1 MPDLRRLVRAATD
14 ETLHA
19 RLEIADEI
27 GTLFGIADAKADD
40 ARFIAAVPL
49 AQEFVKLCRLQPE
62 ATAEFVRQASRRSAV
77 MVDEVW
83 AVRYEACAT
92 VRGHCL

>member
-27 GTLFGIADAKADD
+27 GMPFGIADAKAEN

-49 AQEFVKLCRLQPE
+49 AQEFVKLCRLQPD
-62 ATAEFVRQASRRSAV
+62 ATAEFVRQARRSAV

-83 AVRYEACAT
+83 AVLYEACAT